1 VREADGGAGGGGLAK
16 MLGGTLGGPGA
27 LSNAGALGEGRAYG
41 TNAFVLRV
49 TLVIA
54 GDEKFVV

>member
-1 VREADGGAGGGGLAK
+1 